1 MENVKAFDSATTARI
16 LDYRALVD
24 ALEIASRELDQGRI
38 HSPVRV
44 SVPLG
49 KDGQFLTMPASAAD
63 IAIHKLVSVNFD
75 NPRKGLPTIFS
86 LVTVCDGETGKPEFI
101 LDGATVTGRRTAAVS
116 MLGVRLLHP
125 ATPHSFVIVG
135 TGVQARYHAEAIVAL
150 YPQAR
155 VYVKGVDCASEIS
168 FRDALKRDGI
178 DVIATEGQV
187 PADADTVI
195 TVTTSK
201 KPVYDEEARA
211 DRLVIGAGSATPD
224 AAELAPRTVRGSLVF
239 VDNLAGTRAE
249 AGDLLQAEIDW
260 ANVTSLGSVDAA
272 RIPSN
277 TPILM
282 KAVGCGAWDLAACR
296 VARDALSRQS
306 SPRHADVK

>member
-1 MENVKAFDSATTARI
+1 MENVKVLDSATTARI

-24 ALEIASRELDQGRI
+24 ALESASRELDQGRI
-38 HSPVRV
+38 HVPVRV

-49 KDGQFLTMPASAAD
+49 RDGQFLTMPASATD

-75 NPRKGLPTIFS
+75 NLQKGLPTIFS
-86 LVTVCDGETGKPEFI
+86 LVTVCDGETGEPQFI
-101 LDGATVTGRRTAAVS
+101 LDGQTLTGRRTAALS

-125 ATPHSFVIVG
+125 ATPRSFVIVG

-150 YPQAR
+150 YPEAC
-155 VYVKGVDCASEIS
+155 VHVKGSDSASEVA
-168 FRDALKRDGI
+168 FRDALKRNGI
-178 DVIATEGQV
+178 DVFPAEGHV

-211 DRLVIGAGSATPD
+211 GRLVIGAGSSTPD

-239 VDNLAGTRAE
+239 VDNLPGTRAE
-249 AGDLLQAEIDW
+249 AGDLLQADVDW
-260 ANVTSLGSVDAA
+260 TKVTSLGSVDAT
-272 RIPSN
+272 RIPKG

-296 VARDALSRQS
+296 VARDALSRQ
-306 SPRHADVK
+306 